1 MNIVRVS
8 WLLKNFKTPF
18 FNRYWKFRPWGCSY
32 RSGTSPFFFLFN
44 IFKIL
49 KKHSCFSSCFQTM
62 CYTFSIQKIA
72 RFDISCL
79 WTTKDNPSLRHHLKT
94 CFFWSTFPS
103 TFSSLFCY
111 MWQKKLRTQDQAGE
125 KIKQTFF
132 ALDRHSIKGTFCYC
146 GSQPK

>member
-72 RFDISCL
+72 RFDISCF
-79 WTTKDNPSLRHHLKT
+79 WTTKHNPSFKT
-94 CFFWSTFPS
+94 SPQNMFLLIHVSFNFF
-103 TFSSLFCY
+103 FSILLHVTEKAENTRSSWGENKTDLFCF
-111 MWQKKLRTQDQAGE
+111 G
-125 KIKQTFF
+125 
-132 ALDRHSIKGTFCYC
+132 
-146 GSQPK
+146 